1 MKSNFLE
8 LMKVDLRESLDVR
21 KFKENKGKSL
31 SFIAL
36 IALFVCL
43 GLFLSTVYSLLF
55 GTMFSSLG
63 TNMVYNLMFMV
74 GLASVFALST
84 AMFKIK
90 AIFVGKD
97 YEMLRSMPIKK
108 TAIIASKIVNLYLI
122 ELLYSAVLLIPN
134 VIVCTVLSQ
143 DFSFV
148 LLGLVYVLFIPMLP
162 MLVAG
167 LFSLFVTLIAD
178 RFKFGNIINFIL
190 YMGLFV
196 CIFLFSFMMNSGST
210 DAEAVESMMSSI
222 NGLSWVNP
230 TSRLILLTHTQSYFY
245 VIVFAAVNL
254 GLFAL
259 VVMFI
264 ALLFDKVH
272 ESINSYRS
280 NTVYVRKKL
289 ESKGQFGTLLSL
301 EAKRYFTSKYYFL
314 NTISSGIAAIVM
326 CGFLGFGID
335 RNLTEGTEI
344 YNLVQRFGHLAFLAI
359 ILMIG
364 ISTPASCSIN
374 IEGKTFWMLK
384 SLPLDHRKT
393 AQAKLFLSSAILG
406 VCSLFAST
414 LVVCII
420 PLPVFAIVM
429 IYILPLLFVVLASEI
444 GLIINLHFYKLN
456 WKNEVEAVK
465 QSASVVITMLADWG
479 VAILLAGVSVGLA
492 FVNIY
497 VSGLVTLAILAIGSI
512 VLYIVTMAIVQR
524 RIDSIE

>member
-301 EAKRYFTSKYYFL
+301 
-314 NTISSGIAAIVM
+314 
-326 CGFLGFGID
+326 
-335 RNLTEGTEI
+335 
-344 YNLVQRFGHLAFLAI
+344 
-359 ILMIG
+359 
-364 ISTPASCSIN
+364 
-374 IEGKTFWMLK
+374 
-384 SLPLDHRKT
+384 
-393 AQAKLFLSSAILG
+393 
-406 VCSLFAST
+406 
-414 LVVCII
+414 
-420 PLPVFAIVM
+420 
-429 IYILPLLFVVLASEI
+429 
-444 GLIINLHFYKLN
+444 
-456 WKNEVEAVK
+456 
-465 QSASVVITMLADWG
+465 
-479 VAILLAGVSVGLA
+479 
-492 FVNIY
+492 
-497 VSGLVTLAILAIGSI
+497 
-512 VLYIVTMAIVQR
+512 
-524 RIDSIE
+524 